1 MSIRARQA
9 RQVLSVLL
17 DAVNGLKTPTWPL
30 VKPEIDQMEIGL
42 PRLARRV
49 VWPDGDYYDR
59 AVLDDGR
66 STHSVHLRDDRLET
80 LVSIQRVR
88 KAIASCQKAMDD
100 AMKRAAILL
109 DSAPEAKRRL
119 ESELNALFL
128 AGAELPDVR
137 ADHRLLL
144 PIAWRIS
151 KLKQLSLTQG
161 MVARLVTGLVASP
174 IMHEV
179 SLNIR
184 LNIRLS
190 YGYLVCT
197 IVCEYCK
204 LGLTLKPPKIE
215 VALDGNT
222 IRDPFKELPIVA
234 RAVPEPYWAVK
245 AMDFLDQILENLQ
258 EEE

>member
-1 MSIRARQA
+1 
-9 RQVLSVLL
+9 
-17 DAVNGLKTPTWPL
+17 
-30 VKPEIDQMEIGL
+30 MEIGL

-49 VWPDGDYYDR
+49 LWPDKDHYDR
-59 AVLDDGR
+59 AVVVDDR
-66 STHSVHLRDDRLET
+66 SSHSVHLMDDHLET

-88 KAIASCQKAMDD
+88 KAIASCQKAMDN

-119 ESELNALFL
+119 ESELNALLL

-137 ADHRLLL
+137 ADLRLLL
-144 PIAWRIS
+144 PLAWRIS
-151 KLKQLSLTQG
+151 KLKRLSLTQG
-161 MVARLVTGLVASP
+161 MVARLVTGLVTSQ

-179 SLNIR
+179 DLNIK
-184 LNIRLS
+184 LS

-197 IVCEYCK
+197 IVCEYYK
-204 LGLTLKPPKIE
+204 LGLTLKPPKIA
-215 VALDGNT
+215 VTLNGLT
-222 IRDPFKELPIVA
+222 VGDPFKELPVIA
-234 RAVPEPYWAVK
+234 KSVPEPYWAVK